1 MPEAQHQPIR
11 RTYQGSCHCGAF
23 AYEIDLTELNTV
35 VDCDCSFC
43 SRKGNLYLLTSKED
57 NFRVVKG
64 SEESLTSYTFG
75 PGNKIHKFCPTCAT
89 ISSIPISIRNMP
101 LQLTKE
107 TCHPA
112 LKAVNSTLE
121 AAIVVP

>member
-1 MPEAQHQPIR
+1 MAETQDPPTR

-23 AYEIDLTELNTV
+23 AYEIDLTDLKTV

-43 SRKGNLYLLTSKED
+43 SRKGNLYFLTSEED

-75 PGNKIHKFCPTCAT
+75 PGNKIHKVCSPQTL
-89 ISSIPISIRNMP
+89 SIYYNV
-101 LQLTKE
+101 QLT
-107 TCHPA
+107 TS
-112 LKAVNSTLE
+112 LYNNY
-121 AAIVVP
+121 

>member
-75 PGNKIHKFCPTCAT
+75 PGNKIHKVGSPQTL
-89 ISSIPISIRNMP
+89 SIYNVQTNTSLCNN
-101 LQLTKE
+101 
-107 TCHPA
+107 H
-112 LKAVNSTLE
+112 
-121 AAIVVP
+121 

>member
-1 MPEAQHQPIR
+1 MAEVQNQLIR

-23 AYEIDLTELNTV
+23 AYEIDLMELKTV

-75 PGNKIHKFCPTCAT
+75 PGNKIHKVGSLQTL
-89 ISSIPISIRNMP
+89 SIYNVQTNTSLCNN
-101 LQLTKE
+101 
-107 TCHPA
+107 H
-112 LKAVNSTLE
+112 
-121 AAIVVP
+121 